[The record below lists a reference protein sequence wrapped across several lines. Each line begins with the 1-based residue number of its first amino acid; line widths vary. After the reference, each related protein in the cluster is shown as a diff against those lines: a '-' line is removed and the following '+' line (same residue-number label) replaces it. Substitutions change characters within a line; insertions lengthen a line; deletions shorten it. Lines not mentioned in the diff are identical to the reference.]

1 MKLVAISIVSF
12 LCLTTSI
19 FAAVQPPSET
29 PEPGTMLL
37 LGGGLLAVGTA
48 AWRKNRKK

>member
-1 MKLVAISIVSF
+1 MRLLALSIVSM
-12 LCLTTSI
+12 LCSTTSI
-19 FAAVQPPSET
+19 FAAVTSET

>member
-1 MKLVAISIVSF
+1 MKILALSVATG
-12 LCLTTSI
+12 LCLASSI
-19 FAAVQPPSET
+19 FALTAPTQT

-48 AWRKNRKK
+48 AWRKSRKK

>member
-1 MKLVAISIVSF
+1 MKLLILSVAGGLI
-12 LCLTTSI
+12 LATSI
-19 FAAVQPPSET
+19 FAAVEPAAT